1 MKKSITL
8 AVVAVVTMGGALVAN
23 GQPQVPVPA
32 PPTGPMSALAQNA
45 APVVQGSVSR
55 YLLNPNGDVDG
66 LLLCD
71 AVHSAM
77 ATAPVVAGRNGSHAS
92 GPVSAR
98 LCEGTLDACASSM
111 ISILELFRRGPARDA
126 PAPRCLK
133 AFKSLSV
140 ESLAEARRRAEQV
153 LAKAKR
159 CPRCRTLLNHV
170 FDCLGST
177 LFIDDD
183 PHVLIGAFKPT
194 ERDQFSEQVLAA
206 IIVLRGR
213 IRTFPQHA

>member
-1 MKKSITL
+1 L
-8 AVVAVVTMGGALVAN
+8 VTPGGAPKRLAKARVEGSNPFSRSSKLRSCYAFFVTRFFSRRPPHLRGNGDAEGHPAN
-23 GQPQVPVPA
+23 
-32 PPTGPMSALAQNA
+32 PMSH
-45 APVVQGSVSR
+45 
-55 YLLNPNGDVDG
+55 
-66 LLLCD
+66 

-77 ATAPVVAGRNGSHAS
+77 ATAPVVAGRNGPHAS

-98 LCEGTLDACASSM
+98 LCEGTLEASSSSM

-126 PAPRCLK
+126 LAPRYLK

-140 ESLAEARRRAEQV
+140 RSLAEARRRAEQV

-177 LFIDDD
+177 LFIDDN

-194 ERDQFSEQVLAA
+194 EREQFSEQVLAVL
-206 IIVLRGR
+206 IVLRGR
-213 IRTFPQHA
+213 NRTFPQHA

>member
-1 MKKSITL
+1 
-8 AVVAVVTMGGALVAN
+8 
-23 GQPQVPVPA
+23 
-32 PPTGPMSALAQNA
+32 
-45 APVVQGSVSR
+45 
-55 YLLNPNGDVDG
+55 
-66 LLLCD
+66 
-71 AVHSAM
+71 
-77 ATAPVVAGRNGSHAS
+77 
-92 GPVSAR
+92 
-98 LCEGTLDACASSM
+98 M
-111 ISILELFRRGPARDA
+111 ISILELFRRGPPCDA

-140 ESLAEARRRAEQV
+140 ESLRDARRRAEQV

-159 CPRCRTLLNHV
+159 CPRCRTLLSHI

-183 PHVLIGAFKPT
+183 PHVLIGAFQPT

-213 IRTFPQHA
+213 TRTFAQHA